1 MGVGESF
8 LRANREV
15 WSLIDKHSSDV
26 GWLVKLIKTY
36 GNIYDN
42 IIASFTYFNSSVKE
56 IEGETGKSAGY
67 WKRLA
72 VLGLH
77 ALMFQSPEFVNAVL
91 SESIY
96 DPLSE
101 RTLAKFF
108 GLERENLRNCLI
120 DTFNTILGGG
130 QRLGER
136 ESVCYKY
143 QFYGAVVAHIGA
155 VLADLAGRQPQG
167 IPRVNAVNS
176 LVLWILRIIKD
187 VATGSV
193 GAGSIATL
201 GASVGKGK
209 TSIIY
214 YTLRSVLHILGHPE
228 PDRLAGDLIILS
240 AGDFWEVME
249 ALSASGEKAL
259 VMVVDNASVIFPKQ
273 WIRMSGAA
281 SRLFLSANALIDLIR
296 GVSGATIFVA
306 NAPDELASFVRR
318 ASTLNIRGVD
328 LDIRSYSATLFTE
341 RAEILAPSEK
351 EGRQKLVR
359 SVEKPAAAYVYP
371 LLKLPPTLYVKDLQ
385 VKKEDIAKILGEI
398 KRIQTGEASTTWG
411 EEGSSGEEKK

>member
-1 MGVGESF
+1 MGAGENF

-26 GWLVKLIKTY
+26 GWLIKLIKTY

-42 IIASFTYFNSSVKE
+42 IIASFSYFNSSVRE
-56 IEGETGKSAGY
+56 IEEETGKSASY

-77 ALMFQSPEFVNAVL
+77 TLMFQSPEFVNALL
-91 SESIY
+91 SESTTLSSS
-96 DPLSE
+96 LSE
-101 RTLAKFF
+101 MNLAKFF
-108 GLERENLRNCLI
+108 GLSRENLRNCLV

-130 QRLGER
+130 PRLGER
-136 ESVCYKY
+136 ESICYKY

-155 VLADLAGRQPQG
+155 VLADLAGKQPQG
-167 IPRVNAVNS
+167 VPRVNAVNS
-176 LVLWILRIIKD
+176 LVLWILRVIKD

-240 AGDFWEVME
+240 ADDFWDVMD

-273 WIRMSGAA
+273 WVRMGGAV

-296 GVSGATIFVA
+296 GVSGATVFIA

-318 ASTLNIRGVD
+318 ASTLNIKGVD

-341 RAEILAPSEK
+341 RAEILATSER

-359 SVEKPAAAYVYP
+359 SVEKPAVAYVYP
-371 LLKLPPTLYVKDLQ
+371 LLKLPLTLYVKDLRA
-385 VKKEDIAKILGEI
+385 KKENIAKILQEI
-398 KRIQTGEASTTWG
+398 KRIQAEEALG
-411 EEGSSGEEKK
+411 EEGSGGEKK

>member
-1 MGVGESF
+1 M
-8 LRANREV
+8 
-15 WSLIDKHSSDV
+15 
-26 GWLVKLIKTY
+26 
-36 GNIYDN
+36 
-42 IIASFTYFNSSVKE
+42 
-56 IEGETGKSAGY
+56 
-67 WKRLA
+67 
-72 VLGLH
+72 
-77 ALMFQSPEFVNAVL
+77 L
-91 SESIY
+91 SESTTLSSS
-96 DPLSE
+96 LSE
-101 RTLAKFF
+101 MNLAKFF
-108 GLERENLRNCLI
+108 GLSRENLRNCLV

-130 QRLGER
+130 PRLGER
-136 ESVCYKY
+136 ESICYKY

-155 VLADLAGRQPQG
+155 VLADLAGKQPQG
-167 IPRVNAVNS
+167 VPRVNAVNS
-176 LVLWILRIIKD
+176 LVLWILRVIKD

-240 AGDFWEVME
+240 ADDFWDVMD

-273 WIRMSGAA
+273 WVRMGGAV

-296 GVSGATIFVA
+296 GVSGATVFIA

-318 ASTLNIRGVD
+318 ASTLNIKGVD

-341 RAEILAPSEK
+341 RAEILATSER

-359 SVEKPAAAYVYP
+359 SVEKPAVAYVYP
-371 LLKLPPTLYVKDLQ
+371 LLKLPLTLYVKDLRA
-385 VKKEDIAKILGEI
+385 KKENIAKILQEI
-398 KRIQTGEASTTWG
+398 KRIQAEEALG
-411 EEGSSGEEKK
+411 EEGSGGEKK